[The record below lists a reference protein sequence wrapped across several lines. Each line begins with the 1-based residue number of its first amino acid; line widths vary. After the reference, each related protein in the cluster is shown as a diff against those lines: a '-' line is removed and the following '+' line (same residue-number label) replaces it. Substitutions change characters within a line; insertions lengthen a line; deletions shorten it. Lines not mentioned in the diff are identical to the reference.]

1 MGCVEGPTRMLIS
14 SFDRWTSA
22 LLADDGIDM
31 PFMGGNE
38 TISATIIAKDNGIL
52 AGCAAV
58 DHMLQIRQEMS
69 TYRSH
74 GEGRSIASGDEI
86 AKLSGEKTLC
96 LQWREQFQ
104 HSWAIVWYCY

>member
-1 MGCVEGPTRMLIS
+1 MLIS

-58 DHMLQIRQEMS
+58 DHMLQIWA
-69 TYRSH
+69 
-74 GEGRSIASGDEI
+74 ASGSILATTARYGKDSDEDLESRFAHI
-86 AKLSGEKTLC
+86 
-96 LQWREQFQ
+96 
-104 HSWAIVWYCY
+104 